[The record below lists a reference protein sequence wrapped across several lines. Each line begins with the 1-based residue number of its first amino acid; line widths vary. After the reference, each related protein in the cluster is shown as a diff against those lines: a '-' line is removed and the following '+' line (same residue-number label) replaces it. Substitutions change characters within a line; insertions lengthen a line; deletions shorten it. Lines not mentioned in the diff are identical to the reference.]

1 MQGTRVRSWGHA
13 SWTAMRD
20 SLHDGMAEDAVRS
33 HGVSFAAAA
42 LTLLVSLLLVHRQD
56 PSSML
61 SSPVPNSM
69 VSALAA
75 HGIQHHCHAHLK
87 PVLIDRRGCE
97 DSSATLNM

>member
-1 MQGTRVRSWGHA
+1 
-13 SWTAMRD
+13 MRK
-20 SLHDGMAEDAVRS
+20 SLHDGMAEDVVRS

-75 HGIQHHCHAHLK
+75 HTIGQPCCAYLKLGDHL
-87 PVLIDRRGCE
+87 G
-97 DSSATLNM
+97 